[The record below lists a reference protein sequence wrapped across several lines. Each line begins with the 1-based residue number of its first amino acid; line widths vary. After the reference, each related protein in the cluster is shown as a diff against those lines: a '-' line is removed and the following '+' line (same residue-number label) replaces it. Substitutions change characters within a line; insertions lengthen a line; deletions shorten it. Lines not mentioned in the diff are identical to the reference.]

1 MDREVKHSIG
11 TPIEEVPLVKEA
23 IKLGWTMTE
32 IRNNFEW
39 TLTKKNFGGG
49 WDASVTLQ
57 GTPEEVAKFTQ
68 SMNGVLGGTTVVSTG
83 RSATKPQ
90 TTQAPLT
97 TEDGDVYTC
106 PEHEAELRKST
117 FKENEWYCPTP
128 LGYKKPNGK
137 DAYCEYSFN
146 P

>member
-11 TPIEEVPLVKEA
+11 TPIEDVPLVKEA

-57 GTPEEVAKFTQ
+57 GTPEEVALFTQ
-68 SMNGVLGGTTVVSTG
+68 SMNGVLGGTTAVTPSAPTNQPVTPDTDTGEIPDCPVGHGPMRVSKFG
-83 RSATKPQ
+83 GWFCS
-90 TTQAPLT
+90 LSL
-97 TEDGDVYTC
+97 GDAGFCQEKV
-106 PEHEAELRKST
+106 K
-117 FKENEWYCPTP
+117 
-128 LGYKKPNGK
+128 
-137 DAYCEYSFN
+137 
-146 P
+146 